1 LKYIVTEVIQGCG
14 DNFRFSVGL
23 YTAKSNYNSYF
34 ISLILHVSQL
44 TSSSLAVI
52 AITTCCNT
60 KKLRFQHTSPSSNYS
75 HITKQ
80 LMLPV
85 VKNSV
90 LCEEGTK
97 VLQKVY
103 IKVNIQG
110 TKLRSSGTKLRSN
123 GNL

>member
-1 LKYIVTEVIQGCG
+1 
-14 DNFRFSVGL
+14 
-23 YTAKSNYNSYF
+23 
-34 ISLILHVSQL
+34 
-44 TSSSLAVI
+44 
-52 AITTCCNT
+52 
-60 KKLRFQHTSPSSNYS
+60 
-75 HITKQ
+75 
-80 LMLPV
+80 MLPV